1 MLQSIWAARWYLLLG
16 ILTFLIVLVVNTP
29 LHFIWQY
36 AEPALGRMPIRIQN
50 PTGTLWHG
58 RLIAEAPEVGPVQV
72 TWRLSPLSLL
82 SAQPELN
89 LSVDNERVRLHGDAA
104 VTVDLATMTP
114 SSIILTDVSGYLD
127 SQVAAKALKSMRVSV
142 KGDAELSQLN
152 GEFDLVSK
160 QVLSLAG
167 RLIYSGGN
175 VQFPVQ
181 RNQVDALLP
190 MLIGEMGMEDDTA
203 VMNVKTP
210 EGKDIARVFLQA
222 DGWGGA
228 SMRKR
233 AVDLVGQQWPD
244 KQATEDTVIFEVS
257 HKIL

>member
-16 ILTFLIVLVVNTP
+16 ILTFFIVLVVNAP

-36 AEPALGRMPIRIQN
+36 AEPALGRMPVRIQN

-58 RLIAEAPEVGPVQV
+58 RLIADAPEVGPVQIV
-72 TWRLSPLSLL
+72 WSLSPLSLL
-82 SAQPELN
+82 SAQPELT
-89 LSVDNERVRLHGDAA
+89 LSADNERVRLHGDAA
-104 VTVDLATMTP
+104 VAFDLATIRPT
-114 SSIILTDVSGYLD
+114 SIVLTNVSGYLD
-127 SQVAAKALKSMRVSV
+127 SQVAAKAFKGMPVSV
-142 KGDAELSQLN
+142 TGDVELSQLN
-152 GEFDLVSK
+152 GEFDLASK
-160 QVLSLAG
+160 QILSLAG

-175 VQFPVQ
+175 AQFPIQ
-181 RNQVDALLP
+181 RNQVDAVLP
-190 MLIGEMGMEDDTA
+190 ILIGEMTMEGDTA
-203 VMNVKTP
+203 VMHVKTS

-222 DGWGGA
+222 DGWGGV

-233 AVDLVGQQWPD
+233 AIDLVGQQWSD